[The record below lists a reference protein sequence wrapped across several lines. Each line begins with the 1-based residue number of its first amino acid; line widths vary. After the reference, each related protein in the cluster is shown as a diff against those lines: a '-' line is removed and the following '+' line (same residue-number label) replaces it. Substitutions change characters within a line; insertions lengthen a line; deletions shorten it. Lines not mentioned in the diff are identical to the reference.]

1 MRGEAFAVGAL
12 REKVR
17 SGRAFVYGERGL
29 FGRTADEEKGSDMTD
44 RSTFRIPGEFE
55 HQEACLLSWPQF
67 PYVMKG
73 QNYELVFAHIVKN
86 LVNATQ
92 VVVNCVSQDLLDHCK
107 EVLVS
112 EGVDVGRIRFT
123 MYPDGSSWCRDY
135 GPDIMVDDEGRV
147 QLANFR
153 FNMYGQDDENSEVAF
168 KCGNYAAHL
177 ALEFGCKHIVN
188 STLVSEGGDKEF
200 NGQGVMIAL
209 RDTEWSKRNADRT
222 LEEVEGDFKATCNLK
237 KIIWL
242 DKGVYD
248 DELTTSGVLD
258 VVDGENVF
266 RSSSANGHI
275 DEMCR
280 FVDAHTIL
288 LAEVSEA
295 EAEELN
301 SARISK
307 ERLDA
312 CYEVLKNATDAQG
325 IPFRI
330 VRMPVPV
337 PFYVTSH
344 PGDWIHDTW
353 SHRYLDDKDELDDGT
368 PMPRGPMKMQPAL
381 SYCNFLIMNDVVLAQ
396 SYWKEGLSE
405 KIKERDSQ
413 AMEILKSVFPDR
425 RVIAIDTTALNIRGG
440 GIHCAT
446 KQIPLFGKAGR

>member
-1 MRGEAFAVGAL
+1 MSNEA
-12 REKVR
+12 
-17 SGRAFVYGERGL
+17 
-29 FGRTADEEKGSDMTD
+29 
-44 RSTFRIPGEFE
+44 TFRVPGEFE

-67 PYVMKG
+67 PYVMEG
-73 QNYELVFAHIVKN
+73 QNYENVFAQIVKA
-86 LVNATQ
+86 LQDETQ
-92 VVVNCVSQDLLDHCK
+92 VVVNCVSQEILLHCK
-107 EVLVS
+107 GVLTS
-112 EGVDVGRIRFT
+112 AGVDLDKIRFT

-135 GPDIMVDDEGRV
+135 GPDIMVDDEGHV

-168 KCGNYAAHL
+168 KCGNYAPHL
-177 ALEFGCKHIVN
+177 ALEFGCKNIVN
-188 STLVSEGGDKEF
+188 STLISEGGDKEF
-200 NGQGVMIAL
+200 NGQGVMMAL
-209 RDTEWSKRNADRT
+209 RDTEWTKRNGDRT
-222 LEEVEGDFKATCNLK
+222 LEEVEEDFKRTCNLK

-280 FVDAHTIL
+280 FVDPHTIV
-288 LAEVSEA
+288 LAEVSEE
-295 EAEELN
+295 EAAELN

-312 CYEVLKNATDAQG
+312 CYEVLKNATDADG
-325 IPFRI
+325 NPFKI

-337 PFYVTSH
+337 PFYVTSK
-344 PGDWIHDTW
+344 PGDWICDTW

-368 PMPRGPMKMQPAL
+368 PMPHGVPMKMQPAL
-381 SYCNFLIMNDVVLAQ
+381 SYCNFLIMNNVVLAQ
-396 SYWKEGLSE
+396 SYWQEGMPE
-405 KIKERDSQ
+405 EIKERDAQ
-413 AMEILKSVFPDR
+413 AVAVLQSVFPDLK
-425 RVIAIDTTALNIRGG
+425 VVAINTTALNIRGG

-446 KQIPLFGKAGR
+446 KQIPAFGKAGR